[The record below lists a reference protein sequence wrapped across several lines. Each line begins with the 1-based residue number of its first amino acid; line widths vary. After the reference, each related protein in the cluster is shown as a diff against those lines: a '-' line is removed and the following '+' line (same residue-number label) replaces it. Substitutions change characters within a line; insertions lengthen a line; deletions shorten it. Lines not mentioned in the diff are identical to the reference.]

1 MSAVPPLGDLRVL
14 EFLGLGPGPF
24 AGMLLA
30 DLGADV
36 LAVTRPRTARPALA
50 ENRPVVELDVKSAEG
65 RQEALRLAERCDVLI
80 EGFRPGVMERLG
92 LGPEEVRK
100 ANPRL
105 VYARMTGWGQ
115 HGPLAPTAGHDIN
128 YIAITGALHHAA
140 RHGEVP
146 VPTANLLGDFGA
158 GGMYL
163 VMSVLAALHERGRT
177 GSGQV
182 LDVAIVDGT
191 TYLTTMLHEYRSR
204 GTWSDVA
211 GTNRLDTGAPYY
223 DVYPCADGGHVAI
236 GALEAPFFAAL
247 VELLGLD
254 PAWTD
259 IREDPGNWPEL
270 RREIARAVRLRT
282 RDEWAAAAE
291 KTDACLSPVLNLA
304 EAAGHPH
311 LRARHALVPAPDG
324 RTGWRPTLG
333 GRRFAG
339 ASSSASSA
347 SSVEDTLARWRADE
361 SGGDPAPAR

>member
-1 MSAVPPLGDLRVL
+1 MSPTPTLGDVRVL

-24 AGMLLA
+24 GGMLLT

-36 LAVTRPRTARPALA
+36 LAVARPGAARPALA
-50 ENRPVVELDVKSAEG
+50 ENRPVVEIDVKSPQG
-65 RQEALRLAERCDVLI
+65 RARVLRLAERCDVLI

-92 LGPEEVRK
+92 LGPDPLREL
-100 ANPRL
+100 NPRL

-115 HGPLAPTAGHDIN
+115 HGPLAFTAGHDIN
-128 YIAITGALHHAA
+128 YIGVTGALHHAA
-140 RHGEVP
+140 RRDGVP

-177 GSGQV
+177 GTGQV

-191 TYLTTMLHEYRSR
+191 AYLTAMLHEYRSR

-223 DVYPCADGGHVAI
+223 DVYPCADGRHVAI

-254 PAWTD
+254 PVWTG
-259 IREDPGNWPEL
+259 IREDPARWPAL
-270 RREIARAVRLRT
+270 RRDIERAVLKRT
-282 RDEWAAAAE
+282 RDQWARAAAA
-291 KTDACLSPVLNLA
+291 TDACLTPVLDLA

-311 LRARHALVPAPDG
+311 LSARDVLVPAPDG
-324 RTGWRPTLG
+324 GPGWRPTLA
-333 GRRFAG
+333 GRPRARP
-339 ASSSASSA
+339 AQA
-347 SSVEDTLARWRADE
+347 EDVLARWCPGDDQD
-361 SGGDPAPAR
+361 GGEH

>member
-1 MSAVPPLGDLRVL
+1 MSPVPPLGGLRVL

-36 LAVTRPRTARPALA
+36 LAVARPFATRPALV

-65 RQEALRLAERCDVLI
+65 REQALRLAANCDVLI

-92 LGPEEVRK
+92 LGPDDVRDR
-100 ANPRL
+100 NPRL

-115 HGPLAPTAGHDIN
+115 HGPLAPAAGHDIN
-128 YIAITGALHHAA
+128 YIAVTGALHHAG
-140 RHGEVP
+140 RRGEVP
-146 VPTANLLGDFGA
+146 APTANLLGDFGA

-163 VMSVLAALHERGRT
+163 VTSVLAALYERART
-177 GSGQV
+177 GAGRV

-191 TYLTTMLHEYRSR
+191 TYLTTMLHEYRTR
-204 GTWSDVA
+204 GTWSDTA

-247 VELLGLD
+247 AELLGLD
-254 PAWTD
+254 PAWTGV
-259 IREDPGNWPEL
+259 REDPARWPEL
-270 RREIARAVRLRT
+270 RRDIAAALLRRT
-282 RDEWAAAAE
+282 RDEWADAAAG
-291 KTDACLSPVLNLA
+291 TDACLTPVLNLA

-311 LRARHALVPAPDG
+311 LRARGALVPAPG
-324 RTGWRPTLG
+324 GLPGWRPTLG
-333 GRRFAG
+333 GG
-339 ASSSASSA
+339 PP
-347 SSVEDTLARWRADE
+347 V
-361 SGGDPAPAR
+361 PARPAGGAAVRPVAEALHRWGAAENGTDS

>member
-1 MSAVPPLGDLRVL
+1 MSPVPPLGGLRVL

-36 LAVTRPRTARPALA
+36 LAVARPGAVRPALV

-65 RQEALRLAERCDVLI
+65 RGQALRLAENCDVLV

-92 LGPEEVRK
+92 LGPDDVRDR
-100 ANPRL
+100 NPGL

-115 HGPLAPTAGHDIN
+115 RGPLAPTAGHDIN

-140 RHGEVP
+140 RHGEAP
-146 VPTANLLGDFGA
+146 TPTANLLGDFGA

-163 VMSVLAALHERGRT
+163 VMSVLAALHERART
-177 GSGQV
+177 GLGRV

-191 TYLTTMLHEYRSR
+191 TYLTAMLHEYRSR

-223 DVYPCADGGHVAI
+223 DVYACADGGHVAV

-247 VELLGLD
+247 AELLGLD
-254 PAWTD
+254 PAWNGV
-259 IREDPGNWPEL
+259 REDPARWPEL
-270 RREIARAVRLRT
+270 RRDMAAALLRRT
-282 RDEWAAAAE
+282 RDEWAAAAAG
-291 KTDACLSPVLNLA
+291 TDACLTPVLNLA

-311 LRARHALVPAPDG
+311 LRARGALVPAPDG
-324 RTGWRPTLG
+324 RPGWRPTLG
-333 GRRFAG
+333 GGPSARARPAG
-339 ASSSASSA
+339 GATTPAA
-347 SSVEDTLARWRADE
+347 EALTRWGPTEHGTDT
-361 SGGDPAPAR
+361 